1 MASASGIQ
9 ALVLT
14 ADASL
19 VTSFANLSRELGIE
33 ARGSGDSQHIS
44 DQFNGEKYE
53 ALVLD
58 FDTIPTAKSVL
69 GLLRKAPRNKNTV
82 VFAVATNLEHRE
94 EALREGAHFLLQRPI
109 DASTMR
115 ETLHAAYD
123 LMRVERRKYFR
134 CVADLSVLLTLH
146 QSKQTIQGSTMN
158 VSTSGMAVSTANP
171 LTLAET
177 LDIALFLPNGFTMR
191 ATGIVIWDDKHGKS
205 GLKFSC
211 SGPEMR
217 KELNAWLDS
226 QFTAKAG
233 EGALPE
239 SSQFQ

>member
-1 MASASGIQ
+1 MQSLSMASASGIQ

-14 ADASL
+14 ADALL
-19 VTSFANLSRELGIE
+19 VSSFADLSRELGIE
-33 ARGSGDSQHIS
+33 ARGSGDCQHIS

-69 GLLRKAPRNKNTV
+69 GLLRKAPRNWNTV

-109 DASTMR
+109 D
-115 ETLHAAYD
+115 
-123 LMRVERRKYFR
+123 FR
-134 CVADLSVLLTLH
+134 CVADLSIHLTLH
-146 QSKQTIQGSTMN
+146 RSKQTIQGSTMN
-158 VSTSGMAVSTANP
+158 VSASGMAVSTGNP
-171 LTLAET
+171 LALAET

-211 SGPEMR
+211 TGPEMR
-217 KELNAWLDS
+217 KALNAWLDS
-226 QFTAKAG
+226 QFTAAAG
-233 EGALPE
+233 EGAHPDKN
-239 SSQFQ
+239 